1 MYSFG
6 ERKDT
11 SIVDE
16 PFYAHYL
23 NKTEADHPMR
33 EEVLKSQ
40 NASFDAV
47 VKKVYQAAYHKEHVF
62 FKQMSHHM
70 CGKLPT
76 FAVNDKNILLIREP
90 KGMILSF
97 TKIIDS
103 PTIEDLGLPSSVK
116 LFHYFEENGH
126 PPIVLDTA
134 ALSKNPKRTMQKLC
148 AQLGLQFEKGM
159 LRWKSGTRKEDGVW
173 AKVWYLSLHKSTGL
187 KVKKG
192 PSMKLPEKYD
202 ALYRACLPY
211 YSFLR
216 ERSIQ

>member
-47 VKKVYQAAYHKEHVF
+47 VKKVYQAEYHKEHVF

-97 TKIIDS
+97 SKVIDS
-103 PTIEDLGLPSSVK
+103 PTIEDLGISSTVD
-116 LFHYFEENGH
+116 LFHYFEENDN
-126 PPIVLDTA
+126 PPIILDTGI
-134 ALSKNPKRTMQKLC
+134 LSENPRDTMKKLC
-148 AQLGLQFEKGM
+148 AKLNIEFDEAM
-159 LRWKSGTRKEDGVW
+159 LKWESGPRAADGVW
-173 AKVWYLSLHKSTGL
+173 AKVWYASVHASTGMIASSPQ
-187 KVKKG
+187 KIT
-192 PSMKLPEKYD
+192 LPHKYEV
-202 ALYRACLPY
+202 LYRTCLPY

-216 ERSIQ
+216 KRSIQ